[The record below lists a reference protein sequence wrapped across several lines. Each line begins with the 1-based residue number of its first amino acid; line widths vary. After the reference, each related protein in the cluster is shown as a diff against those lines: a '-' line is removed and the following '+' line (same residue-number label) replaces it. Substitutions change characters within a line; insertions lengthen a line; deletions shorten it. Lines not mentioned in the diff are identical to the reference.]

1 MPTEDNLIVV
11 SVCDLCLS
19 HYETTHHL
27 FLSCPFASQFWL
39 WLGSLFSVTI
49 NCSSFS
55 MVFQS
60 VNVSWSAYPTNLA
73 LSSIIHV
80 LHSIWMARNGIRFN
94 NARMNIQAAK
104 VKILISISIS
114 VNLATGFSEVSE
126 NVILQ
131 ALKLSAQPRA
141 PVVETMVL

>member
-1 MPTEDNLIVV
+1 MPTNDNLITRGCIVV

-19 HYETTHHL
+19 HYETTHHP
-27 FLSCPFASQFWL
+27 FLSCPFASQLWL

-55 MVFQS
+55 TVFQS
-60 VNVSWSAYPTNLA
+60 VNGSWSAYLTNLA
-73 LSSIIHV
+73 LASFIHV

-104 VKILISISIS
+104 VKILTSISMS
-114 VNLATGFSEVSE
+114 ANLATGFSEASE
-126 NVILQ
+126 NVIL
-131 ALKLSAQPRA
+131 
-141 PVVETMVL
+141 